1 MQTFIQLFIGI
12 TAFITLVNS
21 SPVESFQEGT
31 IAAYPIND
39 PPYAD
44 APGLRYA
51 SHEASPKPVPNQNSY
66 DDGEYLPAP
75 TMKSQPTHASL
86 NAQTTSCTTD
96 FKAPQS
102 SALDIQS
109 ISTHATST
117 PPGYPSHPTTY
128 PSVLDTE
135 AHQYSAIHTQI
146 ATAYEPLP
154 SAVGSRYPT
163 EAPSNVPSNEVDMQ
177 SPASPDIYNTHG
189 FSSPESSALSPALTT
204 DAPAYS
210 APASSHPTRSPD
222 SKAKPS
228 NNIPDHSSQGS
239 SKVSEY
245 VHPISTPRDSPTSQG
260 TQHVPSKPSSHNT
273 ASPKKPLNNPST
285 TKPSTDASMDHSY
298 PSNADSGSASHPYA
312 APYKPK
318 PNTNPNDAP
327 TKQSHNSPKNLSPET
342 IDDNKIPSY
351 TAKDY
356 PSPSQAYREASPV
369 APLAETFLSDK
380 TKPLQAHS
388 KYGAASESS
397 TTGKSNPESVKKIAT
412 PQTSSKYATSAP
424 RHAPKE
430 ASAVAPATGKS
441 TPDNTKKHSP
451 QEASKYS
458 TSASG
463 HDSKQ
468 AYAVAPI
475 AEETTPEDTKKH
487 AASKEDSLAAP
498 TNHKSFSENPKS
510 MTPQSTPKYATSA
523 PGHDSK
529 EASSAAPATSISTP
543 KNAKDTKAPHTASKH
558 SASTP
563 GHASR
568 DASAVAPDTGKST
581 PEKAKKPNVP
591 QTASKYAT
599 STPEYTSKEASTT
612 SPATAKSTPENPK
625 NKTSKDT
632 MPSPERSSKKAS
644 PAAPATGKPTPKDT
658 KKDKAA
664 PKYQVS
670 APAGSPKAASPS
682 APEAGKSIP
691 MDTKKTKAVQITSK
705 YGAAV
710 PERSVKEAA
719 PETLTTKKSNAEK
732 TKRNKEPQA
741 TSKYPTSAPGHAYK
755 NASPA
760 APTTGKSTP
769 KDIKKIKAPQTASKY
784 AASAPRNAPKEA
796 SAVTHAAG
804 KSTSNNIKNKAAQ
817 SPTKYATSPP
827 EHASPANPAVR
838 KSTPESTKKTT
849 APQATSKYLMPVPE
863 NNISPRGNDNRNT
876 PTPQKRH
883 DIPST
888 ATPVA
893 DRGSESCSGPPT
905 PVKPKAR
912 KCRIRYEVIIIN
924 DCDGEMSSY
933 APAQLP
939 SLSTNSPARSSMYT
953 GYHQSGTLPQA
964 WKAM

>member
-12 TAFITLVNS
+12 TAFITLVDS

-109 ISTHATST
+109 ISTHAAST

-135 AHQYSAIHTQI
+135 ALQYSTIHTQI

-163 EAPSNVPSNEVDMQ
+163 EAPSNVPSNQVDMR
-177 SPASPDIYNTHG
+177 SPVSPDIYNAHG
-189 FSSPESSALSPALTT
+189 YSSPESSALSPALTT
-204 DAPAYS
+204 NVPAYS

-245 VHPISTPRDSPTSQG
+245 VLPISTPRNSPASQR

-273 ASPKKPLNNPST
+273 ASSKKPLNNPPT
-285 TKPSTDASMDHSY
+285 NKPSTDASMDHSY
-298 PSNADSGSASHPYA
+298 ASTADSGSASHPDD

-356 PSPSQAYREASPV
+356 PSPSQAYREASHI

-380 TKPLQAHS
+380 TNPLQAHS
-388 KYGAASESS
+388 KYGAAAPEHPLKGAASESS
-397 TTGKSNPESVKKIAT
+397 ATGKPNPESLKKIAT
-412 PQTSSKYATSAP
+412 PQTGSKYAASAS
-424 RHAPKE
+424 RHASKE
-430 ASAVAPATGKS
+430 SSAVAL
-441 TPDNTKKHSP
+441 
-451 QEASKYS
+451 
-458 TSASG
+458 
-463 HDSKQ
+463 
-468 AYAVAPI
+468 V
-475 AEETTPEDTKKH
+475 AEEITPEDTKKPT
-487 AASKEDSLAAP
+487 ASKEASLAA
-498 TNHKSFSENPKS
+498 TANRKSFSENPKN
-510 MTPQSTPKYATSA
+510 MAPQSTPKYATST

-558 SASTP
+558 SPSTP

-581 PEKAKKPNVP
+581 PDKAKKPNAP

-599 STPEYTSKEASTT
+599 PTPEYTSKEASTA
-612 SPATAKSTPENPK
+612 SPATAKPAPENPK

-632 MPSPERSSKKAS
+632 MSSPERSSKKAS
-644 PAAPATGKPTPKDT
+644 PAAPATGKPTPKDN
-658 KKDKAA
+658 KKDKA
-664 PKYQVS
+664 PPEYQVS
-670 APAGSPKAASPS
+670 APAASPKAASPS

-691 MDTKKTKAVQITSK
+691 MDTKKAKTVQMPSK

-719 PETLTTKKSNAEK
+719 PETLTAKKSNAEK
-732 TKRNKEPQA
+732 TKNTEPQA
-741 TSKYPTSAPGHAYK
+741 TSKYPTSAPGHASK
-755 NASPA
+755 KASPA
-760 APTTGKSTP
+760 NPTTGKSTP

-784 AASAPRNAPKEA
+784 AASAPRNAPKET

-804 KSTSNNIKNKAAQ
+804 KSTSNNTKNKAPQ
-817 SPTKYATSPP
+817 SPTKYATSP

-863 NNISPRGNDNRNT
+863 NNIPPRGNDNRNT

-883 DIPST
+883 GIPST
-888 ATPVA
+888 ATPVP
-893 DRGSESCSGPPT
+893 DRGSKSCSGPPT

-939 SLSTNSPARSSMYT
+939 KLSTNSPARSSMYT

-964 WKAM
+964 WKAITHSIFAYQHKDL